1 MPTLIHTIPLLTST
15 DTAGRTAAS
24 ANSGGVDIV
33 ALTTGLTAGN
43 EESFRQFHALYFD
56 RLLRYHI
63 VLARGDEES
72 AHDALQE
79 TFLRVVRNARR
90 FDEETVFWSW
100 LTVLCRSAAVDG
112 GRKRNRYWKLI
123 ADYARSLIAPATA
136 PRVTDDG
143 NELYDVLTEVLCELD
158 ATERALIEGKY
169 LRRLSVRELAAECG
183 LTEKAI
189 ESRLVRARE
198 TLRRKIETKL
208 KHERAS

>member
-90 FDEETVFWSW
+90 FDEEPVFWSW

-112 GRKRNRYWKLI
+112 GRKRNRYWRLI
-123 ADYARSLIAPATA
+123 ADYARSLIAPAAA
-136 PRVTDDG
+136 PRAADDG

-169 LRRLSVRELAAECG
+169 LRRLTVRELAVECG